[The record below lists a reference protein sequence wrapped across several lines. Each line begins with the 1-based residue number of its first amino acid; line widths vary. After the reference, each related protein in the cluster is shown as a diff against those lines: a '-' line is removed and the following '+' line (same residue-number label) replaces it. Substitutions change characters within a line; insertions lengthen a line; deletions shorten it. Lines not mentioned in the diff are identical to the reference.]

1 MRAIAIPSFG
11 GPEVLQ
17 LVERP
22 APQPARGEVLVRVRA
37 CGVNRADLLQRMGRY
52 PAPPDAPADVPG
64 LEFAGEVEAVGSAVT
79 DVRIGQRVFGLVA
92 GGAYAERVVVHGRAL
107 AHIPDGIDF
116 AEAAAIPEAFITA
129 YDAMVDQAHLA
140 AGEVLLVSAVG
151 SGVGTAA
158 VQIARAIGARSIGT
172 ARTGDKL
179 ARAKAL
185 GMDDGIVP
193 ENGHFAAQVRA
204 LTAGRGVD
212 VVLELVGGP
221 YLNEDLACLAPRG
234 RVMLVG
240 LLAGASADFDCA
252 PIYAGRRF
260 ATDPWKRRSPPRS
273 RSRATCFRSWLGASS
288 GRWWTACLPSPTR
301 PPRTRTWRATQASA
315 RSSSTAPDRWRGAY
329 HLPVCVIFSGLRTQ

>member
-64 LEFAGEVEAVGSAVT
+64 LEFAGEVEALGSAVT
-79 DVRIGQRVFGLVA
+79 DVRIGQRVFGLVS
-92 GGAYAERVVVHGRAL
+92 GGAYAERVVVHARAL

-129 YDAMVDQAHLA
+129 YDAMVDQAQLA

-240 LLAGASADFDCA
+240 LLAGASADFDFV
-252 PIYAGRRF
+252 R
-260 ATDPWKRRSPPRS
+260 
-273 RSRATCFRSWLGASS
+273 LM
-288 GRWWTACLPSPTR
+288 
-301 PPRTRTWRATQASA
+301 
-315 RSSSTAPDRWRGAY
+315 
-329 HLPVCVIFSGLRTQ
+329 GLRAHLRGTTLRNRPLEEKIAAAQSFARHVLPLLARGQLRPVVDRVFSLADAAAAHAHMASNAGFGKIVLDCS

>member
-1 MRAIAIPSFG
+1 MRAISIPSFG

-22 APQPARGEVLVRVRA
+22 APQPARSEVLVRVRA

-64 LEFAGEVEAVGSAVT
+64 LEFAGEVEALGSGVT
-79 DVRIGQRVFGLVA
+79 DVRIGQRVFGLVS
-92 GGAYAERVVVHGRAL
+92 GGAYAERVVVHARAL
-107 AHIPDGIDF
+107 AHIPEGIDF
-116 AEAAAIPEAFITA
+116 AQAAAVPEAFITA

-172 ARTGDKL
+172 ARTSDKI

-193 ENGHFAAQVRA
+193 QNGEFATEVRA

-221 YLNEDLACLAPRG
+221 YLNQDLACLAPRG

-240 LLAGASADFDCA
+240 LLAGVTSDFDFA
-252 PIYAGRRF
+252 RLMGVRAQLRGTTLRNRPLEEKIAAAQSFVRHVVPLLALGKLRPVVDRVFPLADAAAAHAYMASNAGF
-260 ATDPWKRRSPPRS
+260 GKIVLDCS
-273 RSRATCFRSWLGASS
+273 
-288 GRWWTACLPSPTR
+288 
-301 PPRTRTWRATQASA
+301 
-315 RSSSTAPDRWRGAY
+315 
-329 HLPVCVIFSGLRTQ
+329 